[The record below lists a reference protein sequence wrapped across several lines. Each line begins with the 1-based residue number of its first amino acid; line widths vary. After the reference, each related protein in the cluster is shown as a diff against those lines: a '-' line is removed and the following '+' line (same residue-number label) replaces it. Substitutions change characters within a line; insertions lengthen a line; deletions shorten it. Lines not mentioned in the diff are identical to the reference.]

1 MWVSLEY
8 RLIPLRPGAFTTSD
22 RGGSEQLELS
32 GEGFH
37 PFFYPLPAIWYACW
51 HDELGPCSWV
61 HPDLCS
67 HCFQIAAGEIARED
81 VEQPADRAA
90 MMG

>member
-1 MWVSLEY
+1 MPV
-8 RLIPLRPGAFTTSD
+8 G
-22 RGGSEQLELS
+22 
-32 GEGFH
+32 
-37 PFFYPLPAIWYACW
+37 
-51 HDELGPCSWV
+51 WV